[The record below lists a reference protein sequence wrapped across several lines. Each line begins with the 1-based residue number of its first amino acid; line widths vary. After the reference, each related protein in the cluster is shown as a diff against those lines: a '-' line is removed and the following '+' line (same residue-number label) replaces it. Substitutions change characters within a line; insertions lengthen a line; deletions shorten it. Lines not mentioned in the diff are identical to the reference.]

1 MTWYAR
7 SWEHMERERQQAASQ
22 GLDAL
27 SIAKAIDDSYPYHS
41 KRSGWAYKA
50 WLAARRDFFSK
61 HQLPLRRARKPAPD
75 LFSAAQEGQSQ

>member
-1 MTWYAR
+1 MTWYTR

-27 SIAKAIDDSYPYHS
+27 GIAKAIDDSYPYHS

-61 HQLPLRRARKPAPD
+61 HQLPLRRARKPEPD
-75 LFSAAQEGQSQ
+75 LFSATQEGHPQ